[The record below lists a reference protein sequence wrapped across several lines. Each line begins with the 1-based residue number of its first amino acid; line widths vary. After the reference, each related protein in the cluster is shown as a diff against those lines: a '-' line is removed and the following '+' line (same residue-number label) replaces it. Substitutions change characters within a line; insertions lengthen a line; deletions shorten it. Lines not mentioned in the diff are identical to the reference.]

1 MPRYLLTHSLLSS
14 WLYAMRDNPYEDAT
28 TERDPM
34 AEFMLALRREPTPR
48 TEAMQ
53 NGIVFE
59 DLVSAILR
67 GDEYFGYYEMNDQD
81 GIQGMVPAGI
91 TGHKWYAAA
100 AKIAEHVRN
109 GAAQYKARREVK
121 VNGCKLLLYG
131 RLDWL
136 KAGEII
142 DCKFT
147 TNYDPGKFYES
158 TQHPMYFEL
167 IPEAHTFTYLV
178 SNGSAVWSESYR
190 RDETP
195 SILPIA
201 SDFLEWLR
209 VAGLFE
215 LYASKW
221 EAV

>member
-1 MPRYLLTHSLLSS
+1 MARYLLTHSLLSS
-14 WLYAMRDNPYEDAT
+14 WLYTMRDNPYEDAT

-53 NGIVFE
+53 KGIDFE
-59 DLVSAILR
+59 DLVTDILKGQ
-67 GDEYFGYYEMNDQD
+67 GD
-81 GIQGMVPAGI
+81 
-91 TGHKWYAAA
+91 TGHNWYDAAQ
-100 AKIAEHVRN
+100 KIAGRVRN
-109 GAAQYKARREVK
+109 GAAQYKARREIA
-121 VNGCKLLLYG
+121 VNGCRLLLYG

-136 KAGEII
+136 KAGEIF

-147 TNYDPGKFYES
+147 TNYDPGKYFAS

-178 SNGSAVWSESYR
+178 SNGSAVWPESYR

-195 SILPIA
+195 SILPVA
-201 SDFLEWLR
+201 SDFLDWLR
-209 VAGLFE
+209 VTGLFD
-215 LYASKW
+215 LYAEKW
-221 EAV
+221 EAL